1 MMLRLASHARRAT
14 WTPHTPSPPPS
25 VKSSFQLVGSTRHQS
40 FKAFAKRNDAGA
52 SVGSK
57 SVGGPQ
63 NRGSASA
70 DAAPANSAANSSRSS
85 NDVRGG
91 AFSNMIT
98 KRTTK
103 QSSRPS
109 IAAQFPSHDDPTG
122 SDRNRRGP
130 TNAVNP
136 PWQPRQNQQRRD
148 GPDEWSGQQH
158 NTGFNPN
165 HRSNDFSQQRSN
177 TPNTIGTLGGSRN
190 NNGPPSNEVVE
201 DLKDISALR
210 NTFMPNKGRESWR
223 TPPSSDHHHTAG
235 MAGNY
240 PNRYGEGDRRGGPH
254 TNNRGGNF
262 RNNRNNNHLSS
273 RPSNYKNTSSN
284 TPSEGQSLEQVLRA
298 NAQQRKQDMVERYKN
313 AGERVPFNIDEYG
326 NSTGGSNLRSSWRN
340 AGRNNH
346 SYNNQYQEQH
356 YNQQQSQED
365 AQRQRV
371 YQRNQWNRN
380 SQIEHQSYQKEQHQ
394 RFGQRQQPDPI
405 AQHLQNSQQPFGNG
419 NRQRGRG
426 GGRGRQRRNQRRNPL
441 PASAPTSVR
450 LPSTPLTLVDLSLLL
465 RVRKRTIVRTLRS
478 LGEPIAY
485 TTANQDSFK
494 IDPELM
500 EYICVDLGIEPLKT
514 EKKESGL
521 EEAERRALRQ
531 SSVLDRDDD
540 DEARTEEEERYAALP
555 PRSPVVS
562 IMGHVDHG
570 KTTLMDALRRRAV
583 TTGAMKPGCTKEKKG
598 KKKKK
603 KEAKQRGGK
612 GNTTLVDSDN
622 VAGTEAG
629 GITQVITAFEVPL
642 PFEESGLSDEE
653 EENKPISTVTFL
665 DTPGHAAFKKMRQSG
680 SSATDV
686 IVLVV
691 AADDGV
697 SPQTVEIIEMFK
709 SIARSQPQSIS
720 LVVAVSKIDKPGID
734 VDEAVMRI
742 ENQLIEHE
750 ILTENVLAGG
760 GDEGEFGACQL
771 FPVSGITG
779 DGLDDLIEGL
789 GLQSEIM
796 DLRADEEARGEGIV
810 IDARMEKGLGV
821 VADCVIRWGKVE
833 QGDFVVSGTNGGRVK
848 FLNDGEC
855 LWRCI
860 VIVCTYRSSC
870 VAHIFHHRALV
881 ANKPLK
887 RARPSQPV
895 RIVGFKTL
903 PKAGDPIVCAASEDE
918 AKELIR
924 LRESEL
930 MNEERADF
938 EADIQLQVTGT
949 AAKQGLMLQRAH
961 EKYGFDG
968 EADEDDD
975 AVRIPVVIKADSH
988 GALEAVRDALVS
1000 IGTDSKLNI
1009 VIDPVEMSTGVVT
1022 TSDVRMA
1029 RESDAAIFVFGK
1041 VGIADKETKSLAESE
1056 DVSIRGHDII
1066 YRLLEDAKEYFGKYL
1081 PVEYAL
1087 KVHGKAN
1094 VQAVFEVT
1102 DANKKEVSIAGLR
1115 VSEGTLFK
1123 LKSKPSDGGESLHCF
1138 YRVLRKGEV
1147 IASEDDKLKAS
1158 SLRKV
1163 KEDVDS
1169 VRNGEECGLGIA
1181 GFNDLKEGDVVE
1193 CYSIV
1198 EKRVT
1203 V

>member
-1 MMLRLASHARRAT
+1 MMMRLASHARRAT

-25 VKSSFQLVGSTRHQS
+25 VESSFQLVGSTRHQS

-122 SDRNRRGP
+122 IDRNRRGP

-177 TPNTIGTLGGSRN
+177 TPNTIENHGVLLPHLTIIIQLVWRGTIQTVMVKEIVAVGHTLITEG
-190 NNGPPSNEVVE
+190 
-201 DLKDISALR
+201 A
-210 NTFMPNKGRESWR
+210 TFA
-223 TPPSSDHHHTAG
+223 TIVTTTI
-235 MAGNY
+235 Y
-240 PNRYGEGDRRGGPH
+240 
-254 TNNRGGNF
+254 
-262 RNNRNNNHLSS
+262 LLV
-273 RPSNYKNTSSN
+273 PSNYKNTSSN

-426 GGRGRQRRNQRRNPL
+426 GGRKRQRRNQRRNPL

-521 EEAERRALRQ
+521 EEAERRAL
-531 SSVLDRDDD
+531 
-540 DEARTEEEERYAALP
+540 
-555 PRSPVVS
+555 
-562 IMGHVDHG
+562 
-570 KTTLMDALRRRAV
+570 
-583 TTGAMKPGCTKEKKG
+583 
-598 KKKKK
+598 
-603 KEAKQRGGK
+603 
-612 GNTTLVDSDN
+612 
-622 VAGTEAG
+622 
-629 GITQVITAFEVPL
+629 
-642 PFEESGLSDEE
+642 
-653 EENKPISTVTFL
+653 
-665 DTPGHAAFKKMRQSG
+665 
-680 SSATDV
+680 
-686 IVLVV
+686 
-691 AADDGV
+691 
-697 SPQTVEIIEMFK
+697 
-709 SIARSQPQSIS
+709 
-720 LVVAVSKIDKPGID
+720 
-734 VDEAVMRI
+734 
-742 ENQLIEHE
+742 
-750 ILTENVLAGG
+750 
-760 GDEGEFGACQL
+760 
-771 FPVSGITG
+771 
-779 DGLDDLIEGL
+779 
-789 GLQSEIM
+789 
-796 DLRADEEARGEGIV
+796 
-810 IDARMEKGLGV
+810 
-821 VADCVIRWGKVE
+821 
-833 QGDFVVSGTNGGRVK
+833 
-848 FLNDGEC
+848 
-855 LWRCI
+855 
-860 VIVCTYRSSC
+860 
-870 VAHIFHHRALV
+870 
-881 ANKPLK
+881 
-887 RARPSQPV
+887 
-895 RIVGFKTL
+895 
-903 PKAGDPIVCAASEDE
+903 
-918 AKELIR
+918 
-924 LRESEL
+924 
-930 MNEERADF
+930 
-938 EADIQLQVTGT
+938 
-949 AAKQGLMLQRAH
+949 
-961 EKYGFDG
+961 
-968 EADEDDD
+968 
-975 AVRIPVVIKADSH
+975 
-988 GALEAVRDALVS
+988 
-1000 IGTDSKLNI
+1000 
-1009 VIDPVEMSTGVVT
+1009 
-1022 TSDVRMA
+1022 
-1029 RESDAAIFVFGK
+1029 
-1041 VGIADKETKSLAESE
+1041 
-1056 DVSIRGHDII
+1056 
-1066 YRLLEDAKEYFGKYL
+1066 
-1081 PVEYAL
+1081 
-1087 KVHGKAN
+1087 
-1094 VQAVFEVT
+1094 
-1102 DANKKEVSIAGLR
+1102 
-1115 VSEGTLFK
+1115 
-1123 LKSKPSDGGESLHCF
+1123 
-1138 YRVLRKGEV
+1138 
-1147 IASEDDKLKAS
+1147 
-1158 SLRKV
+1158 
-1163 KEDVDS
+1163 
-1169 VRNGEECGLGIA
+1169 
-1181 GFNDLKEGDVVE
+1181 
-1193 CYSIV
+1193 
-1198 EKRVT
+1198 
-1203 V
+1203 